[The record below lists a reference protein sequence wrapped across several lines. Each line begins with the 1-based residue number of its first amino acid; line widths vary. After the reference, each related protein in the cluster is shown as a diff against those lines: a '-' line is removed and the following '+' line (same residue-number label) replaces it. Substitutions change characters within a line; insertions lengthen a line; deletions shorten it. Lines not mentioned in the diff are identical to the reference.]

1 MKKAL
6 SFILILILFCSSL
19 AAARELTILSSS
31 AGWNNIYN
39 QCEFGLYTQYQYG
52 ISVSEKTSVGISSI
66 LNVDFSPFG
75 SLEYDA
81 SVDVA
86 FGASVVTEP
95 SQTTL
100 LSVSLGP
107 SITTFPIDDTPSLSL
122 TCVGATASVSL
133 TYIPLEE
140 QKSITSFGFNMGL
153 VSTLGYEL
161 VNSKP
166 YFSAKAFLGFS
177 ISRPFIGLYYS
188 DLYYD
193 AVLDT
198 IQYL

>member
-6 SFILILILFCSSL
+6 SFLLLLLLFCSSL
-19 AAARELTILSSS
+19 FAARELTILSSS

-39 QCEFGLYTQYQYG
+39 QGEFGLYTQYQYG
-52 ISVSEKTSVGISSI
+52 ISVSEKTSVGISTI
-66 LNVDFSPFG
+66 LNVDFSPFDT
-75 SLEYDA
+75 SEYDS
-81 SVDVA
+81 SVDIA
-86 FGASVVTEP
+86 FGASVVTDT

-100 LSVSLGP
+100 LSVFLGP
-107 SITTFPIDDTPSLSL
+107 SITTFPLDDTPSLSL

-140 QKSITSFGFNMGL
+140 KKNITSFGFNIGL
-153 VSTLGYEL
+153 VSTLGYEII
-161 VNSKP
+161 NSEP
-166 YFSAKAFLGFS
+166 YFSTKAYLGFS